1 MPLYSRG
8 FGDCIERLPVYAR
21 ARPKRIGKPQRSWF
35 AGASVQDQG
44 KTHMSSC
51 RYEFT
56 KKSLTVLRGLF
67 VIALLS
73 LPAYAFPQGR
83 TVTSTIDVSKT
94 GAPISKNIY
103 GQFLEHGGDIVNTG
117 VWSEMLVD
125 RKFFYPV
132 AAAAPTPPP
141 VMGNAGGNPRFN
153 RKPTRWWAPI
163 GGDGAVTMDTQS
175 PYTGDHTPLVQLDAK
190 EPHGFSQSGIAVRK
204 GKTYTGRIVLAGS
217 PGAVVKVTLI
227 WSKEAADRQT
237 VTLRTLSAAYRKFPL
252 RFTATADTDDATLEI
267 TGTGAG
273 SFHVGTASLMPAD
286 NIEGFRP
293 EVIAALKQL
302 RFGVLRFPGGN
313 FVSAYEWRY
322 GVGDIDKRPPIFD
335 PVWRAVQPNDV
346 GTDEFLTL
354 CRLLGVD
361 PYITVNAGF
370 GDAWSARELVE
381 YTNGA
386 ATTPMGKWRA
396 ENGHPLPYKVKFW
409 GVGNEPWGDYQMG
422 AMSLPQFELKH
433 NLFAKEMKKVDP
445 SIKLIAGGAMPDVME
460 GADQARRING
470 QYVPDY
476 LSSADWTGQMLLN
489 CLDNIDMVSEHYYAS
504 GTQHTNMKLEKKV
517 PIEPPL
523 SLIEWERAPAVQ
535 VRAKYEHYQEYLK
548 RIPALRAKPVPIAI
562 DEWAYFG
569 GNRDGYKV
577 VPAYAW
583 AFHEMFRHSDVF
595 QMGAFTFAI
604 AMMSENRTEAILNP
618 TGMLFKMYRDHFGTI
633 PVEVSGDSPQP
644 KPVFPAGGDQPA
656 INPGS
661 ATYPLD
667 VSAALSEDRGTLA
680 IAILNPSDSE
690 QSIKLTINGAKLARA
705 GHLYRMA
712 PDSIDAT
719 VQVDKKPE
727 VRVEEQSLGSLPEAI
742 TVRPFSV
749 NIYSYPLQ

>member
-1 MPLYSRG
+1 MHLFLKIIAKTLSH
-8 FGDCIERLPVYAR
+8 
-21 ARPKRIGKPQRSWF
+21 RPALCLVF
-35 AGASVQDQG
+35 
-44 KTHMSSC
+44 
-51 RYEFT
+51 
-56 KKSLTVLRGLF
+56 LF
-67 VIALLS
+67 S
-73 LPAYAFPQGR
+73 LPFILSSQTHVATA
-83 TVTSTIDVSKT
+83 TIDTSKT

-132 AAAAPTPPP
+132 SASAPTPPP
-141 VMGNAGGNPRFN
+141 VMGNAAGNPRF
-153 RKPTRWWAPI
+153 RRTPTRWWAPI
-163 GGDGAVTMDTQS
+163 GGDDVVTMDTKAA
-175 PYTGDHTPLVQLDAK
+175 YTGDHSPLVKVDVK
-190 EPHGFSQSGIAVRK
+190 EPHGFKQSGIAVRK
-204 GKTYTGRIVLAGS
+204 GKSYAGRIILAGS
-217 PGAVVKVTLI
+217 SSTVVKVSLI
-227 WSKEAADRQT
+227 WGKEAADRQT
-237 VTLRTLSAAYRKFPL
+237 ITLRTLGAAFRKFPL
-252 RFTATADTDDATLEI
+252 RYIATADSDDATLEI
-267 TGTGAG
+267 TGTGTGA
-273 SFHVGTASLMPAD
+273 FHVGTVSLMPAD

-335 PVWRAVQPNDV
+335 PVWHAVQPNDV

-386 ATTPMGKWRA
+386 ASTPMGKWRA
-396 ENGHPLPYKVKFW
+396 SNGHPAPYHVQWW

-422 AMSLPQFELKH
+422 SMSLPQFELKH
-433 NLFAKEMKKVDP
+433 NQFAKEMKKVDP

-504 GTQHTNMKLEKKV
+504 GTQHTDMKLQKKV

-523 SLIEWERAPAVQ
+523 SLLEWERAPAVQ

-583 AFHEMFRHSDVF
+583 AFHEMFRHSDIF
-595 QMGAFTFAI
+595 QMGAFTFAT
-604 AMMSENRTEAILNP
+604 AMMSENRTEAVLNP

-633 PVEVSGDSPQP
+633 PVEVTGDSPQP
-644 KPVFPAGGDQPA
+644 KPTFPAGGDQPA
-656 INPGS
+656 VNPGS

-667 VSAALSEDRGTLA
+667 VSAALSEDRKTLA
-680 IAILNPSDSE
+680 IAVLNPSDSE
-690 QSIKLTINGAKLARA
+690 QSINLAINGTNLASNGKLW
-705 GHLYRMA
+705 RMA

-727 VRVEEQSLGSLPEAI
+727 VQVEEQTLGALPGTL

-749 NIYSYPLQ
+749 NIYSYPVQ

>member
-1 MPLYSRG
+1 MHPLKWIAAPKTFSFIPG
-8 FGDCIERLPVYAR
+8 LLIVSLLALPTDVLSQAR
-21 ARPKRIGKPQRSWF
+21 
-35 AGASVQDQG
+35 
-44 KTHMSSC
+44 
-51 RYEFT
+51 
-56 KKSLTVLRGLF
+56 
-67 VIALLS
+67 
-73 LPAYAFPQGR
+73 
-83 TVTSTIDVSKT
+83 TIKAAIDTTKT
-94 GAPISKNIY
+94 GAPISKYLY

-117 VWSEMLVD
+117 VWAEMLVD

-132 AAAAPTPPP
+132 ATSAPTPPP
-141 VMGNAGGNPRFN
+141 VMGNAAGNPRF
-153 RKPTRWWAPI
+153 RRTPTRWWAPI
-163 GGDGAVTMDTQS
+163 GGDNVVTMDTKA
-175 PYTGDHTPLVQLDAK
+175 PYTGDQSPLVKLDAK
-190 EPHGFSQSGIAVRK
+190 EAHGFSQSGIAVRK
-204 GKTYTGRIVLAGS
+204 GKAYAGRIVLAGA
-217 PGAVVKVTLI
+217 PGAVIKVTLI
-227 WSKEAADRQT
+227 WGKEPTDRQSII
-237 VTLRTLSAAYRKFPL
+237 VHTLGTAYRKFPL
-252 RFTATADTDDATLEI
+252 RYTAAADSDNATLEI
-267 TGTGAG
+267 IGTGAG
-273 SFHVGTASLMPAD
+273 SFHVGAVSLMPAD

-293 EVIAALKQL
+293 EVISALKQL

-313 FVSAYEWRY
+313 FVSSYEWRY
-322 GVGDIDKRPPIFD
+322 GVGEIDKRPPIFD
-335 PVWRAVQPNDV
+335 PVWHAVQPNDV

-386 ATTPMGKWRA
+386 VTTPMGKWRA
-396 ENGHPLPYKVKFW
+396 ENGHPEPYRVKFW
-409 GVGNEPWGDYQMG
+409 GIGNEPWGDYQMG

-433 NLFAKEMKKVDP
+433 NLFAKEMRKVDP

-476 LSSADWTGQMLLN
+476 LSAADWTGQMLLN

-504 GTQHTNMKLEKKV
+504 GTQHTDMKLQKKV
-517 PIEPPL
+517 PIDPPL

-569 GNRDGYKV
+569 GGPNSYKT

-583 AFHEMFRHSDVF
+583 AFHEMFRHSEVF
-595 QMGAFTFAI
+595 QMGAFTFATS
-604 AMMSENRTEAILNP
+604 MMSENRTEAVLNP

-633 PVEVSGDSPQP
+633 PVEVTGDSPQP
-644 KPVFPAGGDQPA
+644 KPTFPAGGDQPA
-656 INPGS
+656 VNPGS
-661 ATYPLD
+661 PTYPLD
-667 VSAALSEDRGTLA
+667 VSAALSADRKTLA
-680 IAILNPSDSE
+680 IAVLNPSGSE
-690 QSIKLTINGAKLARA
+690 QNIQLTINGAKLASS
-705 GHLYRMA
+705 GQLYRMA

-727 VRVEEQSLGSLPEAI
+727 VQVEEQALGPLPGTI

-749 NIYSYPLQ
+749 NIYSYPVQ